1 MTSDLVLRAGADPN
15 AYTGWPWEGACAMDE
30 SRATRLIEWIK
41 GKSKNDGCSWC
52 GGHDFEV
59 RNELRFQDDQG
70 SQLASLA
77 AIECTGCNQT
87 FLFDTRV
94 L

>member
-1 MTSDLVLRAGADPN
+1 
-15 AYTGWPWEGACAMDE
+15 MDE
-30 SRATRLIEWIK
+30 SRASKLIEWV
-41 GKSKNDGCSWC
+41 KSKSKDGKCSWC
-52 GGHDFEV
+52 GGEHEYEV
-59 RNELRFQDDQG
+59 RDELHFRDDQG
-70 SQLASLA
+70 GQIASLA